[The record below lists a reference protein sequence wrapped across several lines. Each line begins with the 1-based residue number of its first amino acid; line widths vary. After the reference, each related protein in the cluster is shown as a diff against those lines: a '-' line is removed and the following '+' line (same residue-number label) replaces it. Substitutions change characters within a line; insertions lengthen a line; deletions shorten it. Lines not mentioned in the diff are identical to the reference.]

1 MCSFY
6 FRVYFL
12 DHIPVFVTMY
22 QKNDRNLSDETFLRD
37 LPIMFTVL
45 IHDPS
50 HFLNESA
57 IYYKWNFGD
66 NTGLFVSNN
75 PTLNHTYV
83 LNGTFNLNLT
93 VQAVVPGPCPSPS
106 PKPPKPTSFLRK
118 CFQVIFELGG
128 GGFLNT

>member
-1 MCSFY
+1 MF
-6 FRVYFL
+6 
-12 DHIPVFVTMY
+12 
-22 QKNDRNLSDETFLRD
+22 QKNDRNSSDETFLKD
-37 LPIMFTVL
+37 LPIVFDVL

-75 PTLNHTYV
+75 HTLNHTYV

-93 VQAVVPGPCPSPS
+93 VQAAVPGPCPPPS
-106 PKPPKPTSFLRK
+106 PTPGRPTPSLGKYFLGDLCSK
-118 CFQVIFELGG
+118 
-128 GGFLNT
+128 FLND

>member
-1 MCSFY
+1 
-6 FRVYFL
+6 
-12 DHIPVFVTMY
+12 MY

-37 LPIMFTVL
+37 LPIMFNVL

-83 LNGTFNLNLT
+83 LNGTFSLNLT
-93 VQAVVPGPCPSPS
+93 VQAAVPGPCPSPS
-106 PKPPKPTSFLRK
+106 PKPPEPTSPLCK
-118 CFQVIFELGG
+118 CFPGDLWGAF
-128 GGFLNT
+128 FNTKKKKKI